1 MALQE
6 TYNERKKFISDLS
19 SSLSSLLD
27 TMQGRKDIEDSRLQ
41 DWQRACTEIR
51 HQIEED
57 IVRVAVVGPIKSGKS
72 TLVNSLFRGDYLK
85 RGAGVVTSIVTRI
98 RSGSRLRATLY
109 FKSRD
114 EVNTDIG
121 QALALFPEWPGRQD
135 RRPFDIRRADDRS
148 ALSIALKGLSED
160 FLVSN
165 GIRNS
170 NSLLLSLYVNGYDRI
185 NKLISSDALSTSF
198 NDDQFLEHHTFVG
211 DDSLAVYLRD
221 VELEIR
227 KSGIDRSVEI
237 ADCQGSDSP
246 NPLHLAMIQDYLLR
260 SHFIVYVISSRTGL
274 RQADMHFLSMLKKMG
289 IIGNMLFVINSD
301 LSEHDS
307 LDDLQRVCRKVTEEL
322 SLIRP
327 EPDVYTFSALF
338 NLFHALSAD
347 LTRRDHFRLQQWE
360 AEDDIAEFVTRE
372 SARFENALNE
382 KLTRE
387 RFSLLFRSH
396 LERMS
401 VITAGLSR
409 WASLTREIMEKD
421 AAGVSASLQKM
432 KRHLERIHQMKSLIN
447 NTLKGAADDIMK
459 NLKSETDHFFANQP
473 DSIPGQT
480 LAFVRDYRLILDKY
494 RDKLETSGF
503 SGTLYLLF
511 QEFKQAL
518 NTFMAESINPEVAVF
533 SKKVDAQIQSSLES
547 VAGPFYF
554 IAANDLSE
562 LKSAVNVPDLQQSGD
577 LGRQPGLLDLEVIKD
592 GAGIRLP
599 SAATALSYSARI
611 RTEAFVR
618 LGLYSM
624 TKIFKKVLKKSSE
637 DEQAEQMRALEHGL
651 RLIRDETAK
660 AIIFH
665 FENYRENFKFQYVL
679 KLLEASS
686 RHLNQ
691 ILLERFESFSADIE
705 DLEKIAEKK
714 GAEREEI
721 LGFLSWVSSKAG
733 EIQRSIESERK
744 RLASE

>member
-6 TYNERKKFISDLS
+6 TYNEHKKFLSELS
-19 SSLSSLLD
+19 SSLSSLLALVQD
-27 TMQGRKDIEDSRLQ
+27 REDIKDARFR
-41 DWQRACTEIR
+41 DWQKACKEIR
-51 HQIEED
+51 NQITED

-72 TLVNSLFRGDYLK
+72 TLVNSLFRGDFLK

-98 RSGSRLRATLY
+98 RSGSHLRATLY
-109 FKSRD
+109 FKSWD

-135 RRPFDIRRADDRS
+135 RRPFDFRRADDRS
-148 ALSIALKGLSED
+148 ALAAALRGLSD
-160 FLVSN
+160 DLLVSD
-165 GIRNS
+165 GMRNTS
-170 NSLLLSLYVNGYDRI
+170 SLLLSLYVNGYDRI
-185 NKLISSDALSTSF
+185 NRFISSDSLSASF
-198 NDDQFLEHHTFVG
+198 TDDQFLEHHTFVG

-227 KSGIDRSVEI
+227 NTSMDRSVEI

-289 IIGNMLFVINSD
+289 IIGNILFVINSD
-301 LSEHDS
+301 FSEHES
-307 LDDLQRVCRKVTEEL
+307 LDDLQRVSRKVTEEL

-347 LTRRDHFRLQQWE
+347 LSRRDSLRLQQWE
-360 AEDDIAEFVTRE
+360 AEDDIRKFVSRE
-372 SARFENALNE
+372 SARFETALNE

-401 VITAGLSR
+401 VITTGLLR

-421 AAGVSASLQKM
+421 SDGVSAALLKM
-432 KRHLERIHQMKSLIN
+432 QHRLERIHQMKSLIN

-459 NLKSETDHFFANQP
+459 NLKVEIDRFFTNMP
-473 DSIPGQT
+473 ESVSGRT
-480 LAFVRDYRLILDKY
+480 LTFVNDYRLPLDRY

-503 SGTLYLLF
+503 SSTLYLMF

-518 NTFMAESINPEVAVF
+518 NTFMAESINPEIAVF
-533 SKKVDAQIQSSLES
+533 SRQIDSQMQSSLES
-547 VAGPFYF
+547 AAGPFYF
-554 IAANDLSE
+554 IASDDLSE
-562 LKSAVNVPDLQQSGD
+562 LKAAVNVPDFRRPVDPESQL
-577 LGRQPGLLDLEVIKD
+577 GLLDLEVIKD
-592 GAGIRLP
+592 SAGIRLP

-618 LGLYSM
+618 LGFYSM
-624 TKIFKKVLKKSSE
+624 TKLFKKVLKKSSE
-637 DEQAEQMRALEHGL
+637 NERAEQMRALDDGI
-651 RLIRDETAK
+651 RLIKEETAK

-691 ILLERFESFSADIE
+691 ILTERFQSFSADIKY
-705 DLEKIAEKK
+705 LEKVVEKK

-721 LGFLSWVSSKAG
+721 SDFLSGVSSKA
-733 EIQRSIESERK
+733 EAIRQAMDNERK